1 MKISARQAMQQFAQM
16 HWLDTDLPITWSI
29 ACDFAEWYAEQERL
43 SEPFSATKSKP
54 INTVQD
60 MKTPA
65 QIFEEQN
72 PQDGTIPEWAENLCK
87 AYAEEVAKNTE
98 RRLFAAMAMQAYIDK
113 VPVDSTES
121 TYKYA
126 WSVADADALIAELD
140 KPH

>member
-1 MKISARQAMQQFAQM
+1 MKYSYHKNHEIKFSYSVVHEENGLQTMIA
-16 HWLDTDLPITWSI
+16 LTDTAEKADLLVK
-29 ACDFAEWYAEQERL
+29 ACNAFTYLNKEV
-43 SEPFSATKSKP
+43 SKP
-54 INTVQD
+54 MNADIQLAAN
-60 MKTPA
+60 
-65 QIFEEQN
+65 QI
-72 PQDGTIPEWAENLCK
+72 P
-87 AYAEEVAKNTE
+87 E